1 MRVDGSKA
9 VWNFSKK
16 SSDLVAGP
24 FPKQLTSESHDEV
37 QGEFHRNAKVGL
49 RWNDDLASLG
59 AKCGQMLRVH
69 LGISSSGALCPTF
82 SPHFHIGES
91 RATHRCLIHWA
102 GPGSFFRPDFL
113 THFFGREGNDQRLA
127 GGRPNWFCC
136 REACDPAPVGR
147 IDPTESLS

>member
-1 MRVDGSKA
+1 M
-9 VWNFSKK
+9 
-16 SSDLVAGP
+16 
-24 FPKQLTSESHDEV
+24 SHDEV

-69 LGISSSGALCPTF
+69 LGISSSGALCFTF

-102 GPGSFFRPDFL
+102 GPGSFFSAGFL
-113 THFFGREGNDQRLA
+113 DPFFLAEREMTKDWRA
-127 GGRPNWFCC
+127 GGQIGFAAERHAIQHLW
-136 REACDPAPVGR
+136 
-147 IDPTESLS
+147 